1 MIRRVYYRE
10 CLRQRTCPPDT
21 RCFETSTI
29 SRVSSSDFYRTTDI
43 CITGSERM
51 EIRNRESDNLQ
62 HSKHTIVLKS
72 YRSSIAIKETER
84 LRQSIIE
91 GTTRTTRR
99 STKWICIMEERREE
113 TIFMSNESITPLN
126 GTCLDRNS
134 LGTRMWSRESVSW
147 DIAGSTIETL
157 YFV

>member
-1 MIRRVYYRE
+1 MVRRVYYRE

-29 SRVSSSDFYRTTDI
+29 GRVSSSDFYSTTDVR
-43 CITGSERM
+43 ITGSERM
-51 EIRNRESDNLQ
+51 KIRNRESDNLQ
-62 HSKHTIVLKS
+62 HSKHTIIFQC
-72 YRSSIAIKETER
+72 YRSSITIKETER

-99 STKWICIMEERREE
+99 SAKWICIMEERCKE
-113 TIFMSNESITPLN
+113 TIFMSNESITSLDR
-126 GTCLDRNS
+126 TCFDRNS
-134 LGTRMWSRESVSW
+134 LGTRMWSRESISW
-147 DIAGSTIETL
+147 YIAGSTIETL